1 MSPLPNTSS
10 ISGTFKTDIWKN
22 GASIY
27 HLATECRNGPSFSG
41 SLFCLAAFESET
53 PYEDSMIVS
62 ISEPRGFG
70 RAVVYCAQVHID
82 PEHANDKSISTL
94 AF

>member
-1 MSPLPNTSS
+1 
-10 ISGTFKTDIWKN
+10 
-22 GASIY
+22 
-27 HLATECRNGPSFSG
+27 
-41 SLFCLAAFESET
+41 
-53 PYEDSMIVS
+53 MIVS